1 MKILYN
7 NRQNFLIK
15 LLTINIRIMIYNNIK
30 RRDIMITTLFNKF
43 MQDFKKIFGM
53 LSELFV
59 LFLGIFTIYL
69 WACILSII
77 H

>member
-1 MKILYN
+1 
-7 NRQNFLIK
+7 
-15 LLTINIRIMIYNNIK
+15 
-30 RRDIMITTLFNKF
+30 MITTLFNKF